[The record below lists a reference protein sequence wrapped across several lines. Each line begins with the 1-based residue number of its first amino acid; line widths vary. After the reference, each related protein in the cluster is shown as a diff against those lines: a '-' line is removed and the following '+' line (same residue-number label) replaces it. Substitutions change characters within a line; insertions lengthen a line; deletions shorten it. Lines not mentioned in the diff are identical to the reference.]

1 VFSDHFLKIWMADKF
16 VDYFDFADVSSE
28 DVGGGDVV
36 NRIAFDSQVV
46 DVNDRVNVGLDIFT
60 PDEEGEDD
68 YSTDA
73 ARLISAIELENNAAV
88 EDDDGGGGADEAA
101 HAVGGGF
108 AAGSTVT
115 IKGTDLHTL
124 LQAKPEIAE
133 LLLLEL
139 NALAL
144 GK

>member
-1 VFSDHFLKIWMADKF
+1 
-16 VDYFDFADVSSE
+16 
-28 DVGGGDVV
+28 V
-36 NRIAFDSQVV
+36 NRIAFDSQVG
-46 DVNDRVNVGLDIFT
+46 DDDDRVNVGLDIFT
-60 PDEEGEDD
+60 PAEGAEEDD
-68 YSTDA
+68 ATDA
-73 ARLISAIELENNAAV
+73 ARLISAIEQENNPAGDD
-88 EDDDGGGGADEAA
+88 DDDGVS
-101 HAVGGGF
+101 HAPGGGF
-108 AAGSTVT
+108 APGSTVT

>member
-1 VFSDHFLKIWMADKF
+1 
-16 VDYFDFADVSSE
+16 
-28 DVGGGDVV
+28 
-36 NRIAFDSQVV
+36 
-46 DVNDRVNVGLDIFT
+46 VNVGLDIFT
-60 PDEEGEDD
+60 PDEGGDED
-68 YSTDA
+68 YATDA

-88 EDDDGGGGADEAA
+88 DDDDDSANGVA
-101 HAVGGGF
+101 HAAGSGF